1 MTWGA
6 EGLDAA
12 LFGHR
17 LWMSSLPELMR
28 VVDVMVWVVCVHMC
42 CFLHVSERFIS
53 CSCHFMSVI
62 KGVPPRRLPC
72 TSRNEVHSILRL
84 MDGTFGEMWWSWL
97 VTSSLVGIL
106 GCESR
111 GRLSFSLFKNHL
123 RLPADFSESIIVNHV
138 VQFWESTVPYNI
150 IYSQRRPV
158 GRDFPA
164 YCIWKLAKFGWYP
177 GFWLRGLWVGVLN
190 LSQLT
195 PPVSRKSCRDNR
207 WIIFHLLNSA
217 YCIRVPDGPSAQDH
231 KRHPSIVV
239 GINLNIN
246 INIYIYI

>member
-1 MTWGA
+1 MGVCIYIYIY
-6 EGLDAA
+6 LCIP
-12 LFGHR
+12 LF
-17 LWMSSLPELMR
+17 LCL
-28 VVDVMVWVVCVHMC
+28 HM
-42 CFLHVSERFIS
+42 HI
-53 CSCHFMSVI
+53 
-62 KGVPPRRLPC
+62 PRYIQ
-72 TSRNEVHSILRL
+72 HHMYIY
-84 MDGTFGEMWWSWL
+84 
-97 VTSSLVGIL
+97 
-106 GCESR
+106 
-111 GRLSFSLFKNHL
+111 H
-123 RLPADFSESIIVNHV
+123 
-138 VQFWESTVPYNI
+138 
-150 IYSQRRPV
+150 IYSLGHPV

-239 GINLNIN
+239 SINLNRN
-246 INIYIYI
+246 INIYIYNIYMCVCKYIYICSKMIIVAKRVFPY